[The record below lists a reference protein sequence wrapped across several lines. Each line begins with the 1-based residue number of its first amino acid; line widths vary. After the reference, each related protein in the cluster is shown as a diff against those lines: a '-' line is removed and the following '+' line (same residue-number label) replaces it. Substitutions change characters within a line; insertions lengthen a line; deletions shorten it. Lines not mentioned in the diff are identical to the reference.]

1 MHTTWKA
8 VDQYFAV
15 HLRLSDPL
23 MDAVLQANAEEKL
36 PPIDVAPSQGKLL
49 YLLAKMQRAAR
60 ILEIGTLGGYSTI
73 WLGRALPPE
82 GRLITLEL
90 NPRHAAVAQR
100 NIARAGL
107 ADRVEV
113 IVGPAAQTLPQLK
126 ERDLPPFDL
135 VFIDADKQNSLTYM
149 KWALEYVRPGAV
161 IVVDNVVRGG
171 RVINKD
177 DQDPQMQGIREL
189 MEFLAREPA
198 IEATAIQTVG
208 EKGYDGFL
216 VALVG

>member
-8 VDQYFAV
+8 VDQYLAV

>member
-177 DQDPQMQGIREL
+177 DPDPQMQGIREL